1 MPPSI
6 ENPVFKLF
14 WYKVVHRKIKLLN
27 LLVDYVLSLEL
38 TTETTQTGPGIF
50 IAEVFLLAREIRMC
64 LKDTI
69 MIMEVVCLLKVCSVR
84 PSVEPLS
91 VS

>member
-50 IAEVFLLAREIRMC
+50 TAEVFLIAREVRMC
-64 LKDTI
+64 LNDTVI
-69 MIMEVVCLLKVCSVR
+69 IMEVDCLLKVCSLR
-84 PSVEPLS
+84 PSVEPSS

>member
-1 MPPSI
+1 M
-6 ENPVFKLF
+6 FKLF
-14 WYKVVHRKIKLLN
+14 WYKVVHRKLKLLN
-27 LLVDYVLSLEL
+27 LLVDFVLSLEP

-50 IAEVFLLAREIRMC
+50 IAEVFLLAREVRMC

-69 MIMEVVCLLKVCSVR
+69 IIMEVVCLLEVCSVR
-84 PSVEPLS
+84 LAVKPSS